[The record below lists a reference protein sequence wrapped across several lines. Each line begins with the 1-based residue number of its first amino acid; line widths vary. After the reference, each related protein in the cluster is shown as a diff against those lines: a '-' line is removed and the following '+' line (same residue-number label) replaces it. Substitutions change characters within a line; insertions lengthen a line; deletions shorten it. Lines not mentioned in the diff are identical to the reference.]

1 MRPGHGCD
9 GQGTVRLTEH
19 EASAIRQAVSA
30 NFGEDAE
37 VRLFGSRADDSKR
50 GGDIDLFIETDI
62 EDTHEIFQRELKL
75 LSALY
80 LKIGEQKI
88 DLVVKSRG
96 RKTELPIYR
105 VAREFGVRL

>member
-1 MRPGHGCD
+1 M
-9 GQGTVRLTEH
+9 RLTER
-19 EASAIRQAVSA
+19 EAAAIRQAVTA

-50 GGDIDLFIETDI
+50 GGDIDLFIEMDI
-62 EDTHEIFQRELKL
+62 EDAAEILRRELAL

-96 RKTELPIYR
+96 HSAELPIHR
-105 VAREFGVRL
+105 IARDFGLRL

>member
-1 MRPGHGCD
+1 M
-9 GQGTVRLTEH
+9 RLTER
-19 EASAIRQAVSA
+19 EASVIREAVTA
-30 NFGEDAE
+30 NFGDGAE

-62 EDTHEIFQRELKL
+62 EDAQEIFQRELKL

-96 RKTELPIYR
+96 RKTELAIHR
-105 VAREFGVRL
+105 VAKDSGVRL